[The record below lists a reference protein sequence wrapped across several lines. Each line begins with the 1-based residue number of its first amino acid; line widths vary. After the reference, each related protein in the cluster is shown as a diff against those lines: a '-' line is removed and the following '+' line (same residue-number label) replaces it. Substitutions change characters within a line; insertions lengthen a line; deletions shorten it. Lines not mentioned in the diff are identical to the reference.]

1 VASVRRLVP
10 AILVALAVAT
20 AAAAAATG
28 PATYHYSVVR
38 ASATVRLTYS
48 GEPVQNRER
57 TTGYANV
64 ASTSVRT
71 KTRTRNGAL
80 SRTGGRIAV
89 KLSIATV
96 ERAKISQRTSES
108 SPYVE
113 QDCAQS
119 TKRSG
124 SGGLVLTRLAGGRV
138 QARWAFPQAN
148 AVACP
153 GPSGVAKLF
162 AKRMVRVFTIARF
175 TQSRPT
181 LTLSGSASYTRGAYK
196 GTYRWSATVA
206 LKRLTD

>member
-1 VASVRRLVP
+1 VAPVRRLVP
-10 AILVALAVAT
+10 AIVLALATAT
-20 AAAAAATG
+20 AAAPAATA

-48 GEPVQNRER
+48 GEPVQGRER
-57 TTGYANV
+57 TSGYANV
-64 ASTSVRT
+64 AATFAAT
-71 KTRTRNGAL
+71 GKPARNGTL
-80 SRTGGRIAV
+80 SRAGGRIAV
-89 KLSIATV
+89 TLSIATV
-96 ERAKISQRTSES
+96 ERATISQRTSES

-119 TKRSG
+119 TKRKG
-124 SGGLVLTRLAGGRV
+124 SGGLVLTRLTGGRI

-153 GPSGVAKLF
+153 GPSGVGKVL

-181 LTLSGSASYTRGAYK
+181 LTLSGSAAYTRGVYT

-206 LKRLTD
+206 LKRLAD